1 MTDERPA
8 KNQTRPDKA
17 TRSTPKEETAD
28 VSKTDLAAVV
38 DALTATNE
46 KNVDF

>member
-17 TRSTPKEETAD
+17 IRSTPKEDTAD

-46 KNVDF
+46 KNFDF